1 MKVFR
6 LTLVTFIF
14 VGLTV
19 VVLARTRLINKD
31 PVKPATAPPAAA
43 IAIVD
48 TGEFTADKT
57 GITRVSAAFAKI
69 EDKYRGVRKEL
80 EDMQTRLNTLRTDIK
95 NKAAVQDP
103 KATAQQTEQ
112 ADQLEVQIKRKAEDA
127 QAAYQK
133 DSVTAMSPLQAEI
146 QTALDAYSKAH
157 GILLLIDANR
167 VPLVY
172 ADNSIDITKDFIAEY
187 NKTHPAAPSRP

>member
-6 LTLVTFIF
+6 MTLVTFIF

-19 VVLARTRLINKD
+19 AVLARTRLINKD
-31 PVKPATAPPAAA
+31 PVKPPTAPPATA

-48 TGEFTADKT
+48 TGEFTDDKT

-80 EDMQTRLNTLRTDIK
+80 EAMQTRLNTLRTDIK

-103 KATAQQTEQ
+103 KATAQQTDQ
-112 ADQLEVQIKRKAEDA
+112 ADQLEVQIKRKSEDA

-133 DSVTAMSPLQAEI
+133 DSVAAMSPLQAEI